1 MYVSDMDRA
10 NNLKLINDGGDEMIE
25 IDSTKCTKCGFC
37 FEVCPNYVLALNKSQ
52 EIQVKYPEQCCICG
66 HCVAVCPE
74 NALIHKKMATEKFED
89 LPVIKIPP
97 ENIRNLL
104 LSRRSIRVFKEKP
117 VPKEL
122 IEQLIEVAIHAG
134 TSANGQT
141 ENFIVIQDRK
151 LLSEL
156 EKMVIKIMW
165 DKGMKYLGSEIGQKL
180 AKTKLG
186 DEMLRQAIPYHHIIR
201 NRRQNNELAGM
212 IFRNAPVVMVIHG
225 LRTNFMAH
233 ANCSIATRNMEIM
246 AKTMGLGTCWVGFLP
261 LAAHLAK
268 KKIEKYLKIPDDH
281 SIYGAI
287 LVGYPKFEYRKII
300 PREKREV
307 RWI

>member
-1 MYVSDMDRA
+1 
-10 NNLKLINDGGDEMIE
+10 MIE

-37 FEVCPNYVLALNKSQ
+37 FEVCPNYVLALGKGR
-52 EIQVKYPEQCCICG
+52 EIQARYPEQCCICG

-74 NALIHKKMATEKFED
+74 NALIHKEMPIEKFED
-89 LPVIKIPP
+89 LPVTEIPP
-97 ENIRNLL
+97 ENMRNLL

-117 VPKEL
+117 VSREF
-122 IEQLIEVAIHAG
+122 IERLIEVGIYAG

-141 ENFIVIQDRK
+141 ENLVVIQDRR

-156 EKMVIKIMW
+156 EKMVIEILW
-165 DKGMKYLGSEIGQKL
+165 NKGMKYLGSEIGQKL

-186 DEMLRQAIPYHHIIR
+186 DEMVRQAVPYHHILK
-201 NRRQNNELAGM
+201 NRRQNNQLAGM
-212 IFRNAPVVMVIHG
+212 IFRNAPIVMVVHG

-233 ANCSIATRNMEIM
+233 ANCSIAVRNMEIM
-246 AKTMGLGTCWVGFLP
+246 GKTMGLGTCWVGFLS

-268 KKIEKYLKIPDDH
+268 KKIERYLKIPDSH

-287 LVGYPKFEYRKII
+287 MVGYPKFEYKKII
-300 PREKREV
+300 PRKEREV

>member
-1 MYVSDMDRA
+1 
-10 NNLKLINDGGDEMIE
+10 
-25 IDSTKCTKCGFC
+25 
-37 FEVCPNYVLALNKSQ
+37 
-52 EIQVKYPEQCCICG
+52 
-66 HCVAVCPE
+66 
-74 NALIHKKMATEKFED
+74 MATEKFED

-97 ENIRNLL
+97 ENIRNLI
-104 LSRRSIRVFKEKP
+104 LSRRSIRVFEEKP

-122 IEQLIEVAIHAG
+122 LEQLIEVGIHAG
-134 TSANGQT
+134 SSSNEQT
-141 ENFIVIQDRK
+141 ENFVVIQDRK

-156 EKMVIKIMW
+156 EKMVIEGLW
-165 DKGMKYLGSEIGQKL
+165 NKGMKYLGSEIGQKL

-186 DEMLRQAIPYHHIIR
+186 NEMLRQAIPYHHIIR

-233 ANCSIATRNMEIM
+233 ANCSIAARNMEIM
-246 AKTMGLGTCWVGFLP
+246 AKSMGLGTSWVGFLSV
-261 LAAHLAK
+261 AAHLAK
-268 KKIEKYLKIPDDH
+268 KKIERYLEIPDNH

-287 LVGYPKFEYRKII
+287 MVGYPKFEYRKII